1 MKGQT
6 GVGVWW
12 AGGEGVERSRE
23 TEEARRGG
31 RAVPVKPK
39 PGSVNYEIGRVVYG
53 RGPRCMQF
61 LVSRYGP
68 QSTYSY
74 IILTPTLKHSLHF
87 TYSMVIQIHNVNF

>member
-12 AGGEGVERSRE
+12 AGGERVERSRE

-61 LVSRYGP
+61 LVSSADLLVHHTHSIIKTLLTFYKLYGYTNT
-68 QSTYSY
+68 QR
-74 IILTPTLKHSLHF
+74 
-87 TYSMVIQIHNVNF
+87 